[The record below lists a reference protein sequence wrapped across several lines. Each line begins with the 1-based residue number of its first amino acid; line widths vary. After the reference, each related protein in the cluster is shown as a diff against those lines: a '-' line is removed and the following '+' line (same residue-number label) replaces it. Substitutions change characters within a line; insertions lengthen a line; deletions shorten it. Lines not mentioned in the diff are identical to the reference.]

1 MTIRD
6 IAIAVG
12 YKVDESSHRRV
23 TSSIDKIIS
32 KAKSGFKAVGA
43 AVTALLLGQVTQM
56 VEQYD
61 QINARLAYATDY
73 LGNQV
78 ELQNAVAKAAQDTRS
93 TYAGIAD
100 AVGKMVQDTNSWAL
114 TTNEALSYATQLTK
128 VFRGAGM
135 SREGAAN
142 MVSQFAA
149 SFQNGRLQNLSQML
163 QQAPELINYLAK
175 SLNMSTDAV
184 KALAS
189 AGAISLKQFTQAIY
203 ENAGDIEK
211 RFKQIPQSLS
221 EVFAYMKE
229 RLSLFLSQI
238 NQRFKIFESI
248 SEMFDI
254 KGQFT
259 RAMEER
265 GMNPDEKG
273 ASIMSL
279 FESLMPYVESIVNS
293 LKEITGGVLRSVI
306 TTIVDFLNQNGP
318 LLKSIFQIIAD
329 IFKLIETLMPYIED
343 FIEGVTEFIN
353 AVIAT
358 SIGKVI
364 SWIADA
370 LSWIMKKLHI
380 STDYEQET
388 ANATKAVADAT
399 TKEASVSTLNNNRNV
414 TIFVDND
421 YTFNGADRSAQKEAV
436 NYVRKGAEDIYTDLK
451 LSLNYA
457 G

>member
-23 TSSIDKIIS
+23 TSSIDKIIN
-32 KAKSGFKAVGA
+32 KAKRGFKAVGA

-56 VEQYD
+56 IEQYD

-93 TYAGIAD
+93 TYEGIAD

-203 ENAGDIEK
+203 ENADDIEK
-211 RFKQIPQSLS
+211 RFKQMPQSLS
-221 EVFAYMKE
+221 EVFAFMKE

-238 NQRFKIFESI
+238 NQRFKIFETI

-306 TTIVDFLNQNGP
+306 TTIVDFLTQNGP
-318 LLKSIFQIIAD
+318 LIKSIFSILAD
-329 IFKLIETLMPYIED
+329 IFKIIETLMPYIED
-343 FIEGVTEFIN
+343 LIEGVTEIIN
-353 AVIAT
+353 ALIT
-358 SIGKVI
+358 WIGKGI
-364 SWIADA
+364 SLIANALNWI
-370 LSWIMKKLHI
+370 LKKLHI
-380 STDYEQET
+380 STGYEQET
-388 ANATKAVADAT
+388 ASATKAVADAT